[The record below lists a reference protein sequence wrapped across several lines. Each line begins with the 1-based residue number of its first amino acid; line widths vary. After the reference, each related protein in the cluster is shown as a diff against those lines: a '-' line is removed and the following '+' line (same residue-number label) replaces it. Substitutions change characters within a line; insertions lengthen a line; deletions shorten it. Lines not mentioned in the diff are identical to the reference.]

1 VTGFAILL
9 ALALDG
15 GAPPAPALVPA
26 PAADSCPTPPKHV
39 LPGIDV
45 SSFQGVIDWRK
56 VKGDG
61 IVFAF
66 ARVSDGLEVVDQ
78 SFAKNYRAM
87 KRAGVR
93 RGVYQHFRAS
103 VSPKKQAEL
112 LVAAIRRT
120 GRPDLPVVAD
130 VETDDGMPPDEVR
143 ARLKK
148 WLRLVEL
155 RTRRR
160 PIIYTSP
167 SMSPTL
173 GRGFGA
179 YHLWVA
185 HYDVACPRAVDG
197 WRRWSLWQRSSTGR
211 VSGINGNVD
220 LDTFAGTP
228 RELRRL
234 GLGGRPAPRAG
245 GELAAR

>member
-1 VTGFAILL
+1 MLAVLF

-15 GAPPAPALVPA
+15 AAPPAPAPA
-26 PAADSCPTPPKHV
+26 PAAPSVTCPAAPKHV

-45 SSFQGVIDWRK
+45 SSFQGAIDWRK
-56 VKGDG
+56 VKADG

-66 ARVSDGLEVVDQ
+66 ARVSDGVDVVDQ
-78 SFAKNYRAM
+78 TFARNFRAM
-87 KRAGVR
+87 KRVGIR

-103 VSPKKQAEL
+103 VSPEKQVEL
-112 LVAAIRRT
+112 LVAAIRRS

-130 VETDDGMPPDEVR
+130 VETDDGMPPEEVR
-143 ARLKK
+143 ARLKR
-148 WLRLVEL
+148 WLRRVEQ

-167 SMSPTL
+167 SMSQTL
-173 GRGFGA
+173 GRGFGG

-185 HYDVACPRAVDG
+185 HYDVECPRAVDG
-197 WRRWSLWQRSSTGR
+197 WKRWALWQRSSSGR
-211 VSGINGNVD
+211 VAGINGNVD

-234 GLGGRPAPRAG
+234 GVGGGPGARAG
-245 GELAAR
+245 AELAAR